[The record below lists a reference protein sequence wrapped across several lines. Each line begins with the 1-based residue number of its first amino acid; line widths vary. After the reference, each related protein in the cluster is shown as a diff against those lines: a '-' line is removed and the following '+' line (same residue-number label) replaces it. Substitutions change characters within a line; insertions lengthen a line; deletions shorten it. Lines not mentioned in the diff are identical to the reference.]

1 MSAET
6 ILEKNIHHQNFTCVI
21 AYPSVPCRQ
30 TFNSLESLAGQDN
43 LFSELS
49 GLAILVWSV
58 ISVCV
63 SLLNCWHVVT
73 QLVI

>member
-6 ILEKNIHHQNFTCVI
+6 ILEKTFIINLTCVI

-30 TFNSLESLAGQDN
+30 TFSSLENLAGQDN

-49 GLAILVWSV
+49 GLAILVWSI

-63 SLLNCWHVVT
+63 
-73 QLVI
+73 IA